1 MPLERSA
8 GAVIYRRDNG
18 QIKYLLLHY
27 PSMTHRSNRDYWDFA
42 KGHVEKGE
50 SEVKT
55 IMRETEEETGI
66 SDLEFR
72 DGFHETMKYFFR
84 YEGKVIFKIVSF
96 KLAQTKTE
104 TIRLSGEH
112 DDFIWL
118 PYKDAC
124 RMLSFENARK
134 VISKANEFLDKRKA
148 FMNNANKEIKAL
160 LLMSGG
166 LDSILA
172 AKVLEE
178 QDIKVTLVCF
188 ESYFFSCDQAKKA
201 AAQIGLPLRIE
212 DIAAAHLE
220 IVKNPRFGRGAGV
233 NPCIDCH
240 LLMLKPP
247 RR

>member
-55 IMRETEEETGI
+55 MNARDGRRNRYQR
-66 SDLEFR
+66 LEFR

-104 TIRLSGEH
+104 TI
-112 DDFIWL
+112 
-118 PYKDAC
+118 
-124 RMLSFENARK
+124 
-134 VISKANEFLDKRKA
+134 
-148 FMNNANKEIKAL
+148 KAL
-160 LLMSGG
+160 
-166 LDSILA
+166 
-172 AKVLEE
+172 
-178 QDIKVTLVCF
+178 
-188 ESYFFSCDQAKKA
+188 
-201 AAQIGLPLRIE
+201 
-212 DIAAAHLE
+212 
-220 IVKNPRFGRGAGV
+220 GRT
-233 NPCIDCH
+233 
-240 LLMLKPP
+240 
-247 RR
+247 R